1 MKLKNEFMTHMDGEN
16 QMMVDVSLNF
26 SGLVR
31 SNKTAAEIVELL
43 KFDTT
48 EENIV
53 SAMQKKYDVSE
64 SVLKKDVHRIIEILR
79 SIGAIDE

>member
-53 SAMQKKYDVSE
+53 SEMQKKYDVSK